1 MIWIIKIKTKFL
13 ISIILIISI
22 SLSCGC
28 LNNKNNEDEEED
40 KNENEYG
47 LINEKVEISNI
58 FQDINNNTTS
68 YDFDFQIIWKNLP
81 DNISEIAIKIVFIKN
96 EETYLNSWSRWMVY
110 NDSSHTQEFHKDKIV
125 KGIIPM
131 PDKYIMELYWGDE
144 DSNYK
149 EFLDLVEKNY
159 QQ

>member
-1 MIWIIKIKTKFL
+1 M
-13 ISIILIISI
+13 
-22 SLSCGC
+22 
-28 LNNKNNEDEEED
+28 
-40 KNENEYG
+40 
-47 LINEKVEISNI
+47 
-58 FQDINNNTTS
+58 
-68 YDFDFQIIWKNLP
+68 P